1 MSYGYAMAEDMK
13 RGSAGLA
20 DVVLGADRA
29 AREHRPEEAGDFR
42 DDKGILHC
50 GKCRAP
56 LEYWISKRA
65 IRELPPDADEETR
78 AFHTNISALLLG
90 KPHRIMCKCLQAERE
105 AYEKRKAQE
114 DYRARLGD
122 CFGPSLHLANTTL
135 ARDDG
140 RATDITDKL
149 RRYSA
154 KFRDM
159 RAMGHGLILSGES
172 GAGKSFFGIALLNA
186 LLSSGY
192 RAVYTSVHKL
202 HTMTSPYVTV
212 QLVVNSMLDTDII
225 LLEDVNEDC
234 LEGKNYATLMTVINA
249 ARAHDIP
256 IIITTRLIGEGLE
269 RIKFIAEK
277 TSLIYIRSKGL

>member
-50 GKCRAP
+50 GRCRAP
-56 LEYWISKRA
+56 LEYQISKRA
-65 IRELPPDADEETR
+65 IQELPSDASEEAR
-78 AFHTNISALLLG
+78 AFHASISALLLG

-122 CFGPSLHLANTTL
+122 CFGPSLHLSNTTF

-140 RATDITDKL
+140 RTPDVTDKL

-172 GAGKSFFGIALLNA
+172 GAGKSFYSVALLNE
-186 LLSSGY
+186 LLSQGF

-225 LLEDVNEDC
+225 VVEDVNEDC
-234 LEGKNYATLMTVINA
+234 FDAKNYATLMTVINA
-249 ARAHDIP
+249 SRACEIP
-256 IIITTRLIGEGLE
+256 IVITTRLAGEGLE
-269 RIKFIAEK
+269 RIKKLAEK
-277 TSLIYIRSKGL
+277 TSTIYIRSKV